1 MLVNTTKKNTAHSPE
16 EDDANEIVSLIHE
29 MLNEGLTLE
38 DVVRILNEV
47 KSEESESD
55 STSVERM
62 QNSFLKKLEVVDSE
76 SKRKTLKRINFWW
89 QKLLDVLKE
98 QRLLKKR

>member
-1 MLVNTTKKNTAHSPE
+1 
-16 EDDANEIVSLIHE
+16 
-29 MLNEGLTLE
+29 MLNERLTLE
-38 DVVRILNEV
+38 DVVRILNEA
-47 KSEESESD
+47 KSEESEESESD

-62 QNSFLKKLEVVDSE
+62 QNSFLKKSEVVDSE